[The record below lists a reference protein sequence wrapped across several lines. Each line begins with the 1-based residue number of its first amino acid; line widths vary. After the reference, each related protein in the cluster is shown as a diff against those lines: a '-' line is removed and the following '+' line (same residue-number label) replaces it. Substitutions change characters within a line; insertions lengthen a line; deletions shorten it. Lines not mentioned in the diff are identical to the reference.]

1 MAVTIHMYS
10 KFPLTVLTDK
20 LGDLSGETT
29 LKCLLCTSSYTPNQD
44 AHDYHADITN
54 EVAAAGNYS
63 TGGEIL
69 TSTTVATAARVMTFD
84 AADTQ
89 WTSSTITA
97 RYAVIYDYTGGSSAT
112 NALVCYVD
120 FGENKISENGT
131 FKIQWNASGIFT
143 VTVAAG

>member
-1 MAVTIHMYS
+1 MAVTIHLYS
-10 KFPLTVLTDK
+10 NFPVTLLTGK

-29 LKCLLCTSSYTPNQD
+29 LKCLLCTSTYTPSQD
-44 AHDYHADITN
+44 DHNYHDDITN

-63 TGGEIL
+63 TGGEII
-69 TSTTVATAARVMTFD
+69 TTTTVGATARVTTFD

-112 NALVCYVD
+112 NALVCYID
-120 FGENKISENGT
+120 FGENKTSENGT
-131 FKIQWNASGIFT
+131 FKLQWNGSGIFT